1 MRRLAWRLYLGTGA
15 LLTGAYYLLP
25 DGPGAVL
32 NVVVGASAVA
42 AIVVGLRWHR
52 PARPLPWRLIAG
64 AQGLF
69 VVGDALFSVNELVL
83 GIDPFPSL
91 ADALYLP
98 GYPVLA
104 AGLTLLALSRSSG
117 RRDWAGLTDAAIIA
131 IGFGL
136 LSWVLVMVPYF
147 DDPSMGLVQLLVSL
161 AYPVGDVLLLA
172 LAARLATS
180 PGRRTAA
187 FRLLIASLAVTLAAD
202 TLFSVLA
209 LSGASA
215 AVTDGMYPAALV
227 APALLVVQR
236 LQGTELQVAVIAG
249 AWAVLFVLVM
259 GRMAGFVGGIE
270 RAEGERRRVLDRTVQ
285 AAEE

>member
-98 GYPVLA
+98 GYP
-104 AGLTLLALSRSSG
+104 
-117 RRDWAGLTDAAIIA
+117 
-131 IGFGL
+131 
-136 LSWVLVMVPYF
+136 
-147 DDPSMGLVQLLVSL
+147 
-161 AYPVGDVLLLA
+161 
-172 LAARLATS
+172 ATRCW
-180 PGRRTAA
+180 P
-187 FRLLIASLAVTLAAD
+187 
-202 TLFSVLA
+202 
-209 LSGASA
+209 
-215 AVTDGMYPAALV
+215 PA
-227 APALLVVQR
+227 
-236 LQGTELQVAVIAG
+236 
-249 AWAVLFVLVM
+249 
-259 GRMAGFVGGIE
+259 
-270 RAEGERRRVLDRTVQ
+270 
-285 AAEE
+285 